1 MAVKVTSPADFLHKL
16 LKQRSSHPL
25 VQLFRYGLVVAI
37 AFPIDFGLLYIF
49 TSKWH
54 MYYVLSAT
62 LSFTISMIANFILS
76 VMWVFTRNTGRT
88 MAMEAMIFGVI
99 GFVGLGITDLIIW
112 IFTSSFGLNYLVS
125 KLIAVMVVF
134 FWSFGARR
142 VMFQKQ
148 FKELLRKSAPS
159 EEEA

>member
-1 MAVKVTSPADFLHKL
+1 MTKEDPGFLHKL
-16 LKQRSSHPL
+16 LKQQSTHPL

-62 LSFTISMIANFILS
+62 LSFSISMVANFILS
-76 VMWVFTRNTGRT
+76 VMWVFTRKTGRT
-88 MAMEAMIFGVI
+88 MAMEATIFGII

-112 IFTSSFGLNYLVS
+112 IFTSGFKLNYLVS
-125 KLIAVMVVF
+125 KLIAVMFVF

-148 FKELLRKSAPS
+148 FKEILRKSS
-159 EEEA
+159 SSTEEIS